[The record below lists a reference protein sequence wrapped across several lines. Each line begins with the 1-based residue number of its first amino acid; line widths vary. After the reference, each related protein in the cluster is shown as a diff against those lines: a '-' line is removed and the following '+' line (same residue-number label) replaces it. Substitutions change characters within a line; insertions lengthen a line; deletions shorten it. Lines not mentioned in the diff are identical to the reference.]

1 MPGTVRGPEGHM
13 VIKTDKVPILMKL
26 KYVQKLIVNGILR
39 H

>member
-1 MPGTVRGPEGHM
+1 MPGTVQGPKGHT

-26 KYVQKLIVNGILR
+26 KYIQKLKVNGILR